1 MFAAVCVIF
10 NAEQSRFCTGLDA
23 ALTSITPWLR
33 IPLLTVRDIMKVVK
47 PSGIVASEQWLEALD
62 YLAAPTDGDRPC
74 LPALRAT

>member
-1 MFAAVCVIF
+1 MP
-10 NAEQSRFCTGLDA
+10 NRFCTGLDA

-62 YLAAPTDGDRPC
+62 YLAAPTDGDRPPPPLSVQLDLLVHNLIC
-74 LPALRAT
+74 